1 MFFPAVHLPQILEL
15 HCIDEKM
22 HCAPSSYTSTTE
34 SFSMQSGTKVTQLS
48 LSYSRWVQR
57 SCVTPRDVP
66 QSWKHAASFP
76 GFQGRLA
83 APNILQKKDLE
94 QWKKSLSLHPL
105 LYAMVSPA
113 QQAVY
118 KCSSGPVKSWP
129 RFFKLSQRWVLSK
142 FSLQVIR
149 FTYSSLMTGLLWLM
163 LSLFYSG
170 RMERGK
176 EGDDLLG
183 ADSFCDH
190 HSPNPCLPSGLQ
202 GCFIFLFPCPALCSC
217 PTTLCLFSP
226 YTQLHPFLI
235 HLSTFFYHTLLSLSA
250 F

>member
-1 MFFPAVHLPQILEL
+1 MFFPAAHLPQILEL

-76 GFQGRLA
+76 GFQGKLA

-105 LYAMVSPA
+105 LDAMVSPA
-113 QQAVY
+113 QRAVY

-129 RFFKLSQRWVLSK
+129 RFFKLSQRGVLSE

-149 FTYSSLMTGLLWLM
+149 FTKPHAKEKKQDVCASRAVIPNLLQFNDRTSVTDVVSLLQWQDGEGEGGWWPTGSRFFLWPPQ
-163 LSLFYSG
+163 S
-170 RMERGK
+170 
-176 EGDDLLG
+176 
-183 ADSFCDH
+183 
-190 HSPNPCLPSGLQ
+190 
-202 GCFIFLFPCPALCSC
+202 
-217 PTTLCLFSP
+217 
-226 YTQLHPFLI
+226 
-235 HLSTFFYHTLLSLSA
+235 
-250 F
+250 